1 MKDSQAAVATMIS
14 GMQTDIHNLGGVC
27 NNYKPG
33 QVAWNDG
40 KRAKIGT
47 TMSCLG
53 SNITDT
59 RVESED
65 GEFLPFLKLD
75 NLVEKLGVTKASKI
89 NFPLEDGTSVTA
101 LDILKNAEDYIGY
114 CGFKEINTK
123 VTEDHPVV
131 VRVQATFVPVKKGTK
146 RKIVPSH
153 YSYQT
158 VDNDDPCN
166 VIITG
171 TPVGIF
177 GQPDRTGVNKLYGHS
192 IDKGIIKTHWFEV
205 EPTKFG
211 VGVVQTDSGE
221 GSSKPPVSLGFDEMG
236 KTCNTFL
243 VMSFQREQAPNPV
256 SRSASLSN
264 FGFGYESCVYRS
276 LGSDYGTTSAARLGM
291 VDEIAG
297 IYEKT
302 SANVVRK
309 ENTPIMLTIHKYY
322 TTEYEGSN
330 YKIQPCDIAMAIGD
344 MENIYKMCDESGT
357 IDKLGIMCE
366 EMTPEIMEAIKT
378 KKQVDSVFKQDPYTF
393 SK

>member
-1 MKDSQAAVATMIS
+1 MKDSQAVTTMIS
-14 GMQTDIHNLGGVC
+14 GMQTDIHKLGGVC
-27 NNYKPG
+27 KEYKPG

-40 KRAKIGT
+40 KRAKIGNS
-47 TMSCLG
+47 MSCWG

-65 GEFLPFLKLD
+65 GEFLPFLKPD

-89 NFPLEDGTSVTA
+89 NFTKKDGTSVTA
-101 LDILKNAEDYIGY
+101 LDILKNAKDYIGY
-114 CGFKEINTK
+114 CGFKGIDTK
-123 VTEDHPVV
+123 VTEDHPVC

-158 VDNDDPCN
+158 VENDDPCN

-171 TPVGIF
+171 TPDGIF

-192 IDKGIIKTHWFEV
+192 INDGIVNTHWFEV

-211 VGVVQTDSGE
+211 VGVVQTDSDRE
-221 GSSKPPVSLGFDEMG
+221 SSKPPVSLGFDEMG

-243 VMSFQREQAPNPV
+243 VMSFQREQAPKPV
-256 SRSASLSN
+256 TRSAGLSD
-264 FGFGYESCVYRS
+264 FGFGYGGGVYRS
-276 LGSDYGTTSAARLGM
+276 LGSDYGTTTAARLGM
-291 VDEIAG
+291 ADEIAG
-297 IYEKT
+297 TYEQT
-302 SANVVRK
+302 SADVVRK

-330 YKIQPCDIAMAIGD
+330 YKIQPSDIAMAIGD
-344 MENIYKMCDESGT
+344 MENIYKMCNDSGT

-366 EMTPEIMEAIKT
+366 EMTPEIMEGIQT
-378 KKQVDSVFKQDPYTF
+378 KKKVDPVFKQDPYTF